1 MSRFQDDFPARSGA
15 APAVS
20 GLGRSDHGKARHGN
34 DVPVAQDR
42 VFDGLA
48 DKFADGL
55 YATGR
60 GQIRLAVLDEVL
72 SRELP
77 ANGLPALDVGGGL
90 GQMSAWLARRGH
102 AVTLA
107 EPSADMLTR
116 AETTVAGQNVAL
128 LRAPLQALPAQA
140 PGPWSIIVCHAVL
153 EWLADPR
160 AALGTLKALL
170 AQGGRLSLMVFN
182 RDALRFSNVV
192 KGNLDKA
199 LEDRLAGTG
208 RRQRLTP
215 ISPLTHADI
224 ESWCHEE
231 GLVIESV
238 TGVRIFHDYL
248 RERAPDEAALAK
260 VIALEKR
267 YCQVEPHWRLGRY
280 LHYLIRPEADG
291 LVCPDADGSIRPEAD
306 GLIRPEAGGSNLP
319 AADEPSLPSAG
330 SSPDA
335 DELQGASR

>member
-1 MSRFQDDFPARSGA
+1 MSRFQDDFPARIGA
-15 APAVS
+15 AQVAP
-20 GLGRSDHGKARHGN
+20 GRDRPDPGKARHGN
-34 DVPVAQDR
+34 DVPVGQDR
-42 VFDGLA
+42 VFEGLA
-48 DKFADGL
+48 DKFADSL

-60 GQIRLAVLDEVL
+60 GQIRLAVLDDVL

-116 AETTVAGQNVAL
+116 AETAVAGQNVAM
-128 LRAPLQALPAQA
+128 LRAPLQALPLQA
-140 PGPWSIIVCHAVL
+140 PGPWAIIVCHAVL

-160 AALGTLKALL
+160 TALSTLKTLL
-170 AQGGRLSLMVFN
+170 ARDGRLSLMVFN

-192 KGNLDKA
+192 KGNLDKT

-215 ISPLTHADI
+215 ISPLTHVDI

-248 RERAPDEAALAK
+248 RERAPDEIALAK

-280 LHYLIRPEADG
+280 LHYLIRPED
-291 LVCPDADGSIRPEAD
+291 D
-306 GLIRPEAGGSNLP
+306 GLIRPETGGSIRHEVGDSTLTN
-319 AADEPSLPSAG
+319 AG
-330 SSPDA
+330 PSPDA
-335 DELQGASR
+335 DEWQGARR